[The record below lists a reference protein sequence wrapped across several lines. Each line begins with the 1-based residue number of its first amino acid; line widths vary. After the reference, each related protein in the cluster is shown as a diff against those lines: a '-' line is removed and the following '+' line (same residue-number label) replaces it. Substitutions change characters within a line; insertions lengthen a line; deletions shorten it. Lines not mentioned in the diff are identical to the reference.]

1 MVTKIQ
7 TFHLQ
12 KIAYVYLRQSTM
24 KQVMHNQES
33 TERQYALSS
42 RAEILGWPR
51 EKIIVLDEDLG
62 MSGTSAV
69 KRESFKTLVSDV
81 SFKRVGAVFALE
93 VSRLARSNT
102 DWHRLVELCA
112 ITHTLIIDE
121 DGCYDPTDFNDQLL
135 LGLKGTMSAA
145 ELHFLRGRLQGGKL
159 NKAKKGTLRIP
170 IPAGLT
176 YDQQQ
181 IVLDPD
187 DRVRGALRLLF
198 STFQR
203 VGSAYGVVRY
213 FKEQKF
219 EFPKRVYGGVWAGT
233 LKWQHLSYGRV
244 LSVLR
249 NPLYAGAYVYGRHQ
263 YSKAV
268 SPEGIIQSKKENL
281 PLERWKVHIK
291 DHHEAYVS
299 WEIFLSNQEALTH
312 NRTNSDVLSGPLRDG
327 LALLQGLLLCSTCGR
342 RLTVRYTGTNGIYPC
357 YECHWRKK
365 NGLSDKI
372 CLLVRADVLDE
383 AVSKRVLERLRPQ
396 QLEIAVKSIDELEG
410 RYRTVDKQWHM
421 RIQRAEYDVQLAQR
435 RYEEVDP
442 SNRLVALTLETQWND
457 TLAKLEDLKAE
468 YGKYQQKKAVML
480 TPEQRDKI
488 IALAKDFP
496 YLWNSPTTK
505 FKDKKRMLRLIIKDI
520 TVERVPEP
528 KKVILHVRWQ
538 DETCEDISI
547 DLPKKIYERIQY
559 SQKTVDKVRQLAF
572 HLSDEKIATKFNR
585 QGLMSAK
592 NRHFTAIMIGWIR
605 RRYGIPSVQ
614 QPPGEFTV
622 GQVMEKFGV
631 SRHVVYYWI
640 ERGVLRTHRIR
651 EHSPYWISIDTQ
663 KEKELLD
670 WIKASH
676 KIPKVSEH
684 NFFGEPHF

>member
-1 MVTKIQ
+1 MAAKIQ
-7 TFHLQ
+7 SFHLQ

-24 KQVMHNQES
+24 KQVMHHQES
-33 TERQYALSS
+33 TERQYALTN
-42 RAEILGWPR
+42 RAQMLGWPKER
-51 EKIIVLDEDLG
+51 VVILDEDLG
-62 MSGTSAV
+62 LSGTSSI
-69 KRESFKTLVSDV
+69 KREDFKILVSDV
-81 SFKRVGAVFALE
+81 SLKKVGAVFALE

-102 DWHRLVELCA
+102 DWHRLLELCA

-159 NKAKKGTLRIP
+159 NKARKGTLRIP
-170 IPAGLT
+170 IPAGFT
-176 YDQQQ
+176 YDQQRV
-181 IVLDPD
+181 VLDPD

-219 EFPKRVYGGVWAGT
+219 EFPKRVYGGVWAGS

-263 YSKAV
+263 YSKAI
-268 SPEGIIQSKKENL
+268 SPEGIIQSRKENL
-281 PLERWKVHIK
+281 PLEQWKVHIQS
-291 DHHEAYVS
+291 HHEGYIS
-299 WEIFLSNQEALTH
+299 WEVFLSNQEALRH
-312 NRTNSDVLSGPLRDG
+312 NRTNSEALSGPLRDG

-342 RLTVRYTGTNGIYPC
+342 RLTVRYTGNNGIYPC

-365 NGLSDKI
+365 DGLSDKI
-372 CLLVRADVLDE
+372 CLLARANVLDE
-383 AVSKRVLERLRPQ
+383 AVSKRILEKLQPQ
-396 QLEIAVKSIDELEG
+396 QLEIAIKSIDELED
-410 RYRTVDKQWHM
+410 RYRSVDKQWRM
-421 RIQRAEYDVQLAQR
+421 RIQRTEYDTQLAQK

-442 SNRLVALTLETQWND
+442 SNRLVALTLESQWNEA
-457 TLAKLEDLKAE
+457 LAKLEDIKKE
-468 YGKYQQKKAVML
+468 YSQYQQKKASMI
-480 TPEQRDKI
+480 TPEQREKI
-488 IALAKDFP
+488 ITLAQDFP
-496 YLWNSPTTK
+496 RLWQSHTTK

-520 TVERVPEP
+520 TVERIPEP
-528 KKVILHVRWQ
+528 KKVLLHVRWQ

-559 SQKTVDKVRQLAF
+559 SPKIIHKVRKLARR
-572 HLSDEKIATKFNR
+572 LSDEQIAVKFNGHGIR
-585 QGLMSAK
+585 SAK
-592 NRHFTAIMIGWIR
+592 NRPFTAIMVGWIR
-605 RRYGIPSVQ
+605 RKHGIPSIQ

-631 SRHVVYYWI
+631 SRHMVYYWI
-640 ERGVLRTHRIR
+640 ERGVVRTHRIR
-651 EHSPYWISIDTQ
+651 KKSPHWINIDPQ
-663 KEKELLD
+663 KEQELLD
-670 WIKASH
+670 WIKRSS
-676 KIPKVSEH
+676 KMI
-684 NFFGEPHF
+684 

>member
-1 MVTKIQ
+1 MAAKIQ
-7 TFHLQ
+7 SFHLQ

-24 KQVMHNQES
+24 KQVMHHQES
-33 TERQYALSS
+33 TERQYALTN
-42 RAEILGWPR
+42 RAQMLGWPK
-51 EKIIVLDEDLG
+51 EKVLILDEDLG
-62 MSGTSAV
+62 LSGTSSI
-69 KRESFKTLVSDV
+69 KREDFKILVSDV
-81 SFKRVGAVFALE
+81 SLKKVGAVFALE

-102 DWHRLVELCA
+102 DWHRLLELCA

-159 NKAKKGTLRIP
+159 NKARKGTLRIP
-170 IPAGLT
+170 IPAGFT
-176 YDQQQ
+176 YDQQRV
-181 IVLDPD
+181 VLDPD

-219 EFPKRVYGGVWAGT
+219 EFPKRVYGGVWAGS

-263 YSKAV
+263 YSKAI
-268 SPEGIIQSKKENL
+268 SPEGIIQSRKENL
-281 PLERWKVHIK
+281 PLEQWKVHIQS
-291 DHHEAYVS
+291 HHEGYIS
-299 WEIFLSNQEALTH
+299 WEAFLNNQEVLRH
-312 NRTNSDVLSGPLRDG
+312 NRTNSEALSGPLRDG

-342 RLTVRYTGTNGIYPC
+342 RLTVRYTGNNGIYPC

-372 CLLVRADVLDE
+372 CLLARADVLDE
-383 AVSKRVLERLRPQ
+383 AVSKRILEKLQPQ
-396 QLEIAVKSIDELEG
+396 QLEIAIKSIDELED
-410 RYRTVDKQWHM
+410 RYRSVDKQWRM
-421 RIQRAEYDVQLAQR
+421 RIQRTEYDTQLAQK

-442 SNRLVALTLETQWND
+442 SNRLVALTLESQWNEA
-457 TLAKLEDLKAE
+457 LAKLEEIKKE
-468 YGKYQQKKAVML
+468 YSQYQQKKASMI
-480 TPEQRDKI
+480 TPEQREKI
-488 IALAKDFP
+488 ITLAQDFP
-496 YLWNSPTTK
+496 RLWQSHTTK

-520 TVERVPEP
+520 TVERIPEP
-528 KKVILHVRWQ
+528 KKVLLHVRWQ

-559 SQKTVDKVRQLAF
+559 SSKIIHKVRKLAC
-572 HLSDEKIATKFNR
+572 HLSDEQIAMKFNGR
-585 QGLMSAK
+585 GLRSAK
-592 NRHFTAIMIGWIR
+592 NRPFTAIMVGWIR
-605 RRYGIPSVQ
+605 RKYGIPSIQ

-631 SRHVVYYWI
+631 SRHMVYYWI

-651 EHSPYWISIDTQ
+651 KQSPHWINIDPQ
-663 KEKELLD
+663 KEQELLD
-670 WIKASH
+670 WIKRSS
-676 KIPKVSEH
+676 KMT
-684 NFFGEPHF
+684 

>member
-1 MVTKIQ
+1 MSMATKIQ
-7 TFHLQ
+7 TYHLQ
-12 KIAYVYLRQSTM
+12 KVAYVYLRQSTM

-33 TERQYALSS
+33 TERQYALTT
-42 RAEILGWPR
+42 RAEMLGWPR
-51 EKIIVLDEDLG
+51 ERIMVLDEDLG
-62 MSGTSAV
+62 LSGTSSI
-69 KRESFKTLVSDV
+69 KREDFKTLVSDV
-81 SFKRVGAVFALE
+81 SMKKVGAVFALE

-102 DWHRLVELCA
+102 DWHRLLELCA

-159 NKAKKGTLRIP
+159 NKAKKGTLCIP

-176 YDQQQ
+176 YKQQQ

-198 STFQR
+198 STFKR

-219 EFPKRVYGGVWAGT
+219 EFPKRVYGGAWAGT

-263 YSKAV
+263 YTKVISI
-268 SPEGIIQSKKENL
+268 EGIIQSKKENL
-281 PLERWKVHIK
+281 PLEQWKVHIQS
-291 DHHEAYVS
+291 HHEAYIS
-299 WEIFLSNQEALTH
+299 WEEFLSNQEALTR
-312 NRTNSDVLSGPLRDG
+312 NRTNNEMLSGPLRDG

-365 NGLSDKI
+365 DGLSDKI
-372 CLLVRADVLDE
+372 CLLARADVLDA
-383 AVSKRVLERLRPQ
+383 AVSKRVLEKLRPQ
-396 QLEIAVKSIDELEG
+396 QLEIAIKSIDELED
-410 RYRTVDKQWHM
+410 RYRSVDKQWRM
-421 RIQRAEYDVQLAQR
+421 RIQRAEYDTQLAQK

-442 SNRLVALTLETQWND
+442 SNRLVALTLESQWND
-457 TLAKLEDLKAE
+457 SLAKLENIKEE
-468 YGKYQQKKAVML
+468 YSKYQQKKAVMI
-480 TPEQRDKI
+480 TPEQRNKI
-488 IALAKDFP
+488 LALVQDFP
-496 YLWNSPTTK
+496 RLWHSSTTK

-520 TVERVPEP
+520 TVERIPEP

-559 SQKTVDKVRQLAF
+559 PKKLVDRVRQLAF
-572 HLSDEKIATKFNR
+572 RLSDEHIAIKFNR
-585 QGLMSAK
+585 QGLISAK
-592 NRHFTAIMIGWIR
+592 SRSFTAIMIGWIR
-605 RRYGIPSVQ
+605 RKYGIPSIQ
-614 QPPGEFTV
+614 QPAGEFTV
-622 GQVMEKFGV
+622 GQMMEKFGV

-640 ERGVLRTHRIR
+640 KRDIIRTRRIR
-651 EHSPYWISIDTQ
+651 KKSPYWIKIDSQ
-663 KEKELLD
+663 KEEELSD
-670 WIKASH
+670 WIKTSS
-676 KIPKVSEH
+676 KISKP
-684 NFFGEPHF
+684 GEEMA